1 MNTMVNPHG
10 SNNSGS
16 KPWHGILTATATP
29 FRPDL
34 TIDLDKY
41 ADHVTWLASCGNS
54 GVIPNGS
61 LGEYQVL
68 TRDERKSMVTTAI
81 AVAPHGFQVV
91 PGVAAYGA
99 AEAREWT
106 EHAASAGASAV
117 MLLPPTGYRANDDEV
132 LAHYK
137 EVSKVGIPIIAYN
150 NPFDTKV
157 DLTPT
162 LLGRIADEV
171 ENVVAVKEFS
181 GDVRRVWQIHQRAP
195 RIEVL
200 VGADDVLLELAT
212 GGVVGWIAGFTNALP
227 RESKRVYD
235 LVLAGD
241 FAQAR
246 PLYAAM
252 HDLFHWDSQKEFIQA
267 IKATMEFE
275 GRYGGPT
282 RLPRL
287 PLPKKDLE
295 KLRQQYENFKKA
307 FVA

>member
-1 MNTMVNPHG
+1 MTAM
-10 SNNSGS
+10 SI
-16 KPWHGILTATATP
+16 KPWQGILTATATP
-29 FRPDL
+29 FREDL
-34 TIDLDKY
+34 SIDFDRY
-41 ADHVTWLASCGNS
+41 ADHVRWLSSFGHL

-68 TRDERKSMVTTAI
+68 TREERMKMVTTAI
-81 AVAPHGFQVV
+81 EAAPKGFHVV

-99 AEAREWT
+99 REALEWA
-106 EHAASAGASAV
+106 EHAAGAGASAV
-117 MLLPPTGYRANDDEV
+117 MLLPPTAYRANEDEV

-137 EVSKVGIPIIAYN
+137 EVAKVGIPIIAYN

-157 DLTPT
+157 DLTPS
-162 LLGRIADEV
+162 LVARIANEV
-171 ENVVAVKEFS
+171 GEVVAIKEFS
-181 GDVRRVWQIHQRAP
+181 GDVRRVWQIHSQAP

-212 GGVVGWIAGFTNALP
+212 GGVSGWIAGFTNALP
-227 RESKRVYD
+227 RESKIVYD
-235 LVLAGD
+235 LALAGD
-241 FAQAR
+241 FTRAR

-252 HDLFHWDSQKEFIQA
+252 HDLFHWDSNKEFIQA

-287 PLPKKDLE
+287 PLSASQME
-295 KLRQQYENFKKA
+295 QLRSQYRSFKER
-307 FVA
+307 FNS